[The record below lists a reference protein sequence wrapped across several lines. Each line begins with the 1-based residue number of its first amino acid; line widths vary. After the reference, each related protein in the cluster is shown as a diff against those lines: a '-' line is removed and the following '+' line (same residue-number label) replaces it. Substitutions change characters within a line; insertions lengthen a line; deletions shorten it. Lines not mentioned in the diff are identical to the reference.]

1 MESHRNETVT
11 VSFENF
17 LQMPFNA
24 LVEQA
29 IHENRI
35 PIGYT
40 CSYIPEVMLS
50 TGNLFPFRIRAQG
63 VNGTEMADI
72 YLTNMVCLY
81 TRSILELA
89 MDDQYHFL
97 GGWVLAATCNQMHR
111 LYDNLVYLIES
122 DFIHIL
128 DVPHK
133 TGDEALKW
141 YVDELYR
148 LKERIEIQF
157 GTDLSDRSLSE
168 AIHRYNDFQY
178 LMKSI
183 DTFRLQENPP
193 LSGTDYHRLVTAT
206 TVSPKDLIYHKVIQ
220 YRDSLAD
227 RNPINE
233 YRARLMIVGGQMDD
247 PEFIRCIESTGAL
260 VVADRMCT
268 GSLTGFDIIHTDN
281 EPLYDIAAHYLRKV
295 SCPRMMEDFRN
306 RMAAIVETAREYNV
320 DGVIIHHIKFCD
332 IWGIESRILSSRL
345 RKSNIPVLCLDR
357 EYVMAGEG
365 QIRTRVQAFLESMGK

>member
-1 MESHRNETVT
+1 MVT
-11 VSFENF
+11 GFFEKL
-17 LQMPFNA
+17 LQMPFNE
-24 LVEQA
+24 LVDRA
-29 IHENRI
+29 VRENRI

-40 CSYIPEVMLS
+40 CCYIPEVMLS
-50 TGNLFPFRIRAQG
+50 TGNLFPFHIRAQG
-63 VNGTEMADI
+63 VNGTEIADI
-72 YLTNMVCLY
+72 YLTNMVCQY

-89 MDDQYHFL
+89 MDERYHFL

-133 TGDEALKW
+133 TGDKALKW
-141 YVDELYR
+141 YMDELHC
-148 LKERIEIQF
+148 LKEKIETQF
-157 GTDLSDRSLSE
+157 GTDLSNSSLSE
-168 AIHRYNDFQY
+168 AIHRYNDFQM

-183 DTFRLQENPP
+183 DKLRLQENPP
-193 LSGTDYHRLVTAT
+193 ISGTDYHMLVTAT
-206 TVSPKDLIYHKVIQ
+206 AVSPKDLIYEKVIN
-220 YRDSLAD
+220 YRDSLAGG
-227 RNPINE
+227 NKINDC
-233 YRARLMIVGGQMDD
+233 RARLMIVGGQMDD

-281 EPLYDIAAHYLRKV
+281 EPLYDIAAHYLSKI

-306 RMAAIVETAREYNV
+306 RLDTIVKTVREYNV

-332 IWGIESRILSSRL
+332 IWGIESRILRSHL
-345 RKSNIPVLCLDR
+345 RKLDIPVLCLDR